1 MNKARIAVFVSG
13 GGSNLQAII
22 DYANEGG
29 IPHGELALVISSSS
43 DAYALVR
50 ANLASIPSLVVA
62 RKENTQEAFE
72 SKILDALNEYKID
85 MIVLAG
91 FMSILSENFVK
102 RFPERIIN
110 VHPSLIPAFCG
121 KGYYGLRVH
130 KEALA
135 YGVKVTG
142 ATVHF
147 VNEIPDGGKIIL
159 QKAVSIR
166 KDDTPESLQ
175 KHVMK
180 NAEWIILPR
189 AVQMVAKDIAT
200 GKKDI

>member
-1 MNKARIAVFVSG
+1 MKKTKIAVFVSG

-22 DYANEGG
+22 DYASEGK
-29 IPHGELALVISSSS
+29 IPHGELALVVSSSY

-50 ANLASIPSLVVA
+50 ANLASIPSVVVA
-62 RKENTQEAFE
+62 RKENSQEDFE
-72 SKILDALNEYKID
+72 KKILNELEKHNID

-91 FMSILSENFVK
+91 FMSILSEDFVK

-147 VNEIPDGGKIIL
+147 VNEIPDGGEIIL
-159 QKAVSIR
+159 QKSVAI
-166 KDDTPESLQ
+166 KKNDTPEILQ
-175 KHVMK
+175 QRVMK
-180 NAEWIILPR
+180 QAEWKILPK
-189 AVQMVAKDIAT
+189 AVELVSAEIMSK
-200 GKKDI
+200 